1 MIGESSKKAVIKNA
15 WLMAVADGRIQP
27 QEKAWMRALMVAIGV
42 PRETAETWIAEMRQG
57 DIRWET
63 VEDRAE
69 AIEMLRLMTGM
80 AGADTVLDKRERD
93 AFVALGK
100 ALGFDYAE
108 LRAIFK
114 ETWGKDVL
122 AELAAPPAEPVAVA
136 ADVVVIS
143 DDFEQLD
150 AFVEA
155 AGELPLHTCA
165 LNQVSGTPALLITH
179 ACVDRPATVERV
191 QWLRHRY
198 ADTDLIVVVHRH
210 QAHHV
215 SYALENGA
223 VRCMVEPIYPGEL
236 ERLLAKL

>member
-27 QEKAWMRALMVAIGV
+27 EEKAWMHALVEALGI
-42 PRETAETWIAEMRQG
+42 PRETAEAWIAEMRHG
-57 DIRWET
+57 DIHWET
-63 VEDRAE
+63 VADRAE
-69 AIEMLRLMTGM
+69 ATELLRLMTGV
-80 AGADTVLDKRERD
+80 AAADTVLDKRERD

-108 LRAIFK
+108 LRAVFK
-114 ETWGKDVL
+114 EAWGKDVL
-122 AELAAPPAEPVAVA
+122 AELSAPPEKRVA
-136 ADVVVIS
+136 ANADIVVIS
-143 DDFEQLD
+143 DDFGELN

-155 AGELPLHTCA
+155 AGELPLETCA
-165 LNQVSGTPALLITH
+165 LERLSGAPALLIAH
-179 ACVDRPATVERV
+179 ACVERPETVERV
-191 QWLRHRY
+191 VTLRQRFPD
-198 ADTDLIVVVHRH
+198 ASLIVVVHRH

-236 ERLLAKL
+236 ERLLAKM